1 MSLVGRETLLAGV
14 VGRCVSTVGVAIS
27 DVVLTHTGGVQRRVD
42 SSQSRDVG
50 TSTSSLRLRG
60 TVPRSDLTKYDRGSS
75 VRLTTLPGRF

>member
-1 MSLVGRETLLAGV
+1 MSRVGRETLLAGV
-14 VGRCVSTVGVAIS
+14 VGSCVSTVGDAIS

-50 TSTSSLRLRG
+50 TSSLRLRG
-60 TVPRSDLTKYDRGSS
+60 TVSRSDLTKYDRGSS

>member
-1 MSLVGRETLLAGV
+1 MYLVGRETLLAGV
-14 VGRCVSTVGVAIS
+14 VGSCVSTVGVAIS
-27 DVVLTHTGGVQRRVD
+27 DVVLTHTGGVQRCVD

-50 TSTSSLRLRG
+50 TSSLRLRG